1 MDNIDN
7 EGVLKLLEEM
17 EQKDRDLLLGIFKI
31 SEIANLLSNEDQR
44 KKFINFYKN
53 YVNALENISDLYT
66 GERTKSNAEKMF
78 KEYKSLDEDSRKE
91 LSVLLY
97 NNWEFQ
103 GYLSQILIGIMK
115 QNKPEL
121 ITFFNVLGMDIEK
134 YMLDTIRTG
143 RGYKEYIVE

>member
-31 SEIANLLSNEDQR
+31 SDIANLLSNEDQR

-103 GYLSQILIGIMK
+103 GYLSQILIGVIK
-115 QNKPEL
+115 QNMPEM
-121 ITFFNVLGMDIEK
+121 ITFFYVLGIDIEK
-134 YMLDTIRTG
+134 YMLDTIRSG